1 LGYVEDVTEVRT
13 KPGTVFHQSLENASA
28 DFDGERAFVAGTVV
42 GGEGEEVGGISLEA
56 GHGIAG

>member
-1 LGYVEDVTEVRT
+1 MRT